1 MNRPALRA
9 RLVAVASY
17 LPQGQLTNEMLVRE
31 FPDWTPEQISDKTGI
46 HSRHMAAAGEFTSD
60 IAVKAAERLFAE
72 RAGLRREDID
82 FIMLMT
88 VSPDYLLPFTAGIIQ
103 SRLGIPARAGALD
116 STLGCSGY
124 VYGVGLAAALAES
137 GRAKRILLLTGD
149 RFTAYTEQGDRSV
162 KALMGDAGTASL
174 IEAVDEE
181 EAGRPGRGGL
191 IGATDYG
198 TDGSGAMNL
207 VIRTSAMRGFL
218 GDERVQATQPTFE
231 MNGPEVFNFTLGTI
245 GKHLTGFLSDNGLTV
260 DDVHLFI
267 FHQAN
272 VFMLQHLRRKL
283 GIREDRFAIHMAS
296 VGNTSSSTIPLAL
309 DAALRAG
316 RIGPGSRIVLTGF
329 GVGYSWG
336 SVLVEYPG

>member
-17 LPQGQLTNEMLVRE
+17 LPRGQLTNEMLVRE

-72 RAGLRREDID
+72 RPGLRRQDVD
-82 FIMLMT
+82 FVMLMT

-103 SRLGIPARAGALD
+103 SRLGLPTNVGALD

-124 VYGVGLAAALAES
+124 VYGLGLAAALIES
-137 GRAKRILLLTGD
+137 GRARRVLLLTGD
-149 RFTAYTEQGDRSV
+149 RFTAYTTQGDRSV
-162 KALMGDAGTASL
+162 KALMGDAGTATL
-174 IEAVDEE
+174 VEATP
-181 EAGRPGRGGL
+181 AGEVPAGAPGGL
-191 IGATDYG
+191 IGASEFG

-207 VIRTSAMRGFL
+207 AIRTSAMRGFL
-218 GDERVQATQPTFE
+218 GDERVQASQPTFE
-231 MNGPEVFNFTLGTI
+231 MNGPEVFNFTLARI
-245 GKHLTGFLSDNGLTV
+245 GQHLTDFLRAQRLTIE
-260 DDVHLFI
+260 DVGLFI

-272 VFMLQHLRRKL
+272 TFMLQHLRRKL
-283 GIREDRFAIHMAS
+283 GIREERFVIHMES

-309 DAALRAG
+309 EAALKDG
-316 RIGPGSRIVLTGF
+316 RVKPGSRVVLTGF